1 VDFRLATA
9 EDGDRKL
16 LLSHAMYENADLL
29 PLDKVMA
36 NRYNQISLKISGGLW
51 ELRVTLPEGGWPQSA
66 GATRLKQARG
76 RKEGTNAPVHL

>member
-1 VDFRLATA
+1 
-9 EDGDRKL
+9 
-16 LLSHAMYENADLL
+16 MYENADLL

-66 GATRLKQARG
+66 GATRLK
-76 RKEGTNAPVHL
+76 